1 MKILFVTEIPEE
13 KKQCFT
19 DLAGE
24 DITFVSRK
32 EVTDAQ
38 LMEAEVIMGN
48 VPPARLAGCTKLK
61 WLQLDSAGADAYAKL
76 PGDFVLT
83 NASGAYGT
91 AISEYMLACMLR
103 TLKKLDDYEDLQ
115 KSHDWVNLGSVRTI
129 SQLHVLCLGMGDIGT
144 HFAKKV
150 KALGAH
156 VIGVRR
162 HIRELPEGFD
172 EQYEIQDLDRLLP
185 EADVIAMSLPQT
197 PDTIHIMNKEHLAL
211 TKPGSILINVGR
223 GSAIDETA
231 LIPLQK
237 NDHFAG
243 VCLDVFEHEPLPK
256 NNPLWNLPHTLCT
269 PHIAGRFNAEVTYDR
284 VLSIFADNLKRYL
297 AGEPLHHTV
306 DRKLGY

>member
-1 MKILFVTEIPEE
+1 MKILFVTEIPED
-13 KKQCFT
+13 KKHCFT
-19 DLAGE
+19 DPAGE

-32 EVTDAQ
+32 DVSDEQ
-38 LMEAEVIMGN
+38 LKEAEVIMGN
-48 VPPARLAGCTKLK
+48 VSPARLSVCQHLQ

-83 NASGAYGT
+83 NASGAYGP

-103 TLKKLDDYEDLQ
+103 TLKRLDDYEALQ
-115 KSHDWVNLGSVRTI
+115 ASHDWVNLGSVKTL
-129 SQLHVLCLGMGDIGT
+129 SQLTILCLGMGDIGS

-162 HIRELPEGFD
+162 HMKELPEGFD
-172 EQYEIQDLDRLLP
+172 EQYEIKDLDALLP
-185 EADVIAMSLPQT
+185 KADVIAMSLPQT
-197 PDTIHIMNKEHLAL
+197 PDTIHIMNKERLAL
-211 TKPGSILINVGR
+211 CKPGSILINVGR

-231 LIPLQK
+231 LISLQK
-237 NDHFAG
+237 KDYFGG

-269 PHIAGRFNAEVTYDR
+269 PHIAGRFNAEVTYDK
-284 VLSIFADNLKRYL
+284 VLSIFEDNLKRYL
-297 AGEPLHHTV
+297 ANEPLQHVV